1 MKTEIQTDIEASS
14 KDALTIGDQLFPRLY
29 ARLETAVEI
38 VRENRLR
45 AAVMSG
51 RAMWVAIL
59 AERSDDRIG
68 MALERL
74 AAHYPNQAKD
84 HVAFKMWAADFLADF
99 QTTPPLIFE
108 EACAEYR
115 RSTERWLPTP
125 GQLLVIS
132 ERIRKRYE
140 AELRHLEN
148 ICEAIR

>member
-1 MKTEIQTDIEASS
+1 MSTLGE
-14 KDALTIGDQLFPRLY
+14 QLFPRLY
-29 ARLETAVEI
+29 TTLETAIKI

-45 AAVMSG
+45 SAVMSA

-59 AERSDDRIG
+59 AERSRERRI

-74 AAHYPNQAKD
+74 AAHYPTQDKD
-84 HVAFKMWAADFLADF
+84 DPELEMWAADFLADF

-125 GQLLVIS
+125 GQLLVIT